1 LAEQFG
7 IDALRYYL
15 LKAPSTGDSDFSRAE
30 LIRNYNADLADQLG
44 NLLSRVVKL
53 VVQAQGGIVPA
64 SGPLL
69 VVDRQLIE
77 LAGDTVGA
85 VDEALAQF
93 ALHKA
98 LAAIWSLIGGANKY
112 IVEVE
117 PWQLAR
123 ALRHDPNHNTHAQR
137 LATTL
142 SLLVEALRVVA
153 HLLAPFLP
161 ATAAAI
167 AGQLGVN
174 LAGPGAWA
182 HARLWGATASGV
194 RVQPGPVLFPKA

>member
-1 LAEQFG
+1 VS
-7 IDALRYYL
+7 
-15 LKAPSTGDSDFSRAE
+15 STGDSDFSRAE
-30 LIRNYNADLADQLG
+30 LIRTHNADLADQLG

-64 SGPLL
+64 PGPLL
-69 VVDRQLIE
+69 DVDRRLIE

-98 LAAIWSLIGGANKY
+98 LAAIWSLISGANKY

-123 ALRHDPNHNTHAQR
+123 ALRHDPNHNAHAQR

-142 SLLVEALRVVA
+142 SLLVEALRVIA

-161 ATAAAI
+161 ATAAAT
-167 AGQLGVN
+167 AGQLGVD

-194 RVQPGPVLFPKA
+194 CVQPGPVLFPKQ